1 MSIVKRAVAKT
12 LTQGKKGYAMPSAAV
27 TAHREMLKQLGSTAD
42 ARTAARATVNTSS
55 TPTPRSSTLPGIAL
69 GPKKNFAKTAAPEGP
84 VNMLRR
90 AITAGDDPASRAFA
104 GNGYGIIGGGIF
116 GAASADKENRQSGAI
131 WGAIG
136 GGIGGNVFRAYA
148 KKGAGISDSLSKKA
162 ANWTTT
168 SSFESVR
175 KFGEKHGESAYKN
188 LAGMH
193 TAQGRN
199 NMFRSGAFLGGM
211 GFSMMF
217 ASNGNSHK
225 RGFNA
230 NRGNSFT
237 R

>member
-1 MSIVKRAVAKT
+1 MSKATWELIARAGKAGASHVET
-12 LTQGKKGYAMPSAAV
+12 LTKIGA
-27 TAHREMLKQLGSTAD
+27 TAD
-42 ARTAARATVNTSS
+42 ARTAARAAANRPAPKVVN
-55 TPTPRSSTLPGIAL
+55 A
-69 GPKKNFAKTAAPEGP
+69 EHGP
-84 VNMLRR
+84 VRYIDGVQTSYGESSNILRR
-90 AITAGDDPASRAFA
+90 AITAGEDPASRVFA

-116 GAASADKENRQSGAI
+116 GAAAADKENRKSGAF
-131 WGAIG
+131 WGAVG

-175 KFGEKHGESAYKN
+175 KFGEAHGEKAYKS
-188 LAGMH
+188 LVGMH